1 VAGERESWATA
12 QDPWLLAVCRW
23 DQVEPDRSLAEFGA
37 EFFTPETALRV
48 RSKPST
54 DLEKLAVVELVSGL
68 PDDPG
73 LGAVRHLRTL
83 QFNVLACAY
92 GAREWPIEA
101 RARVL
106 VTGAELFALADAADS
121 HDAIRER
128 VSSWLAGHR
137 ERTEARAALIRLM
150 QDLGII
156 GLGAAMIKLF
166 ETVRRIGRLSDVP
179 VLIMGETGTGKE
191 LIARAIHALDGKRRS
206 AALLPLNCAALNA
219 GIAESEL
226 FGYRRGAFTGAERER
241 KGLFRS
247 AQGGVVFLDEV
258 GELDLGLQ
266 AKLLRVLQEGRVLA
280 LGEDREIPV
289 DVRVVAATNRSLAQM
304 VADGNFRAD
313 LYHRLNVVT
322 LSVPPL
328 RERRDDLPAL
338 IEHFIR
344 KHSSSVASDAVAIG
358 ADFAEALASLELP
371 GNARQLENLIR
382 NALLCKSDVGPLGLS
397 DLPSEI
403 LAELASRR
411 KEDGAARSAVA
422 VPVNEHTSTL
432 GAALLDLS
440 TTNNWLLPRLLDEVE
455 QMVVRAAL

>member
-1 VAGERESWATA
+1 
-12 QDPWLLAVCRW
+12 
-23 DQVEPDRSLAEFGA
+23 
-37 EFFTPETALRV
+37 LRV

-83 QFNVLACAY
+83 QFNVLAY
-92 GAREWPIEA
+92 SYSFREWPIEA

-106 VTGAELFALADAADS
+106 VTGAELLALVDAADPGE
-121 HDAIRER
+121 AIRGR
-128 VSSWLAGHR
+128 VSSWLAGCR
-137 ERTEARAALIRLM
+137 ERAEARAALIRLM

-156 GLGAAMIKLF
+156 GIGAAMIKLF

-191 LIARAIHALDGKRRS
+191 LIARAVHTLDGKRRS
-206 AALLPLNCAALNA
+206 AAFLPLNCAALNA

-226 FGYRRGAFTGAERER
+226 FGYRRGAFTGAERDR

-266 AKLLRVLQEGRVLA
+266 AKLLRVLQDGRVLA

-289 DVRVVAATNRSLAQM
+289 DVRVVAATNRSLPQM

-313 LYHRLNVVT
+313 LYHL
-322 LSVPPL
+322 
-328 RERRDDLPAL
+328 
-338 IEHFIR
+338 
-344 KHSSSVASDAVAIG
+344 
-358 ADFAEALASLELP
+358 
-371 GNARQLENLIR
+371 
-382 NALLCKSDVGPLGLS
+382 
-397 DLPSEI
+397 
-403 LAELASRR
+403 
-411 KEDGAARSAVA
+411 
-422 VPVNEHTSTL
+422 
-432 GAALLDLS
+432 
-440 TTNNWLLPRLLDEVE
+440 
-455 QMVVRAAL
+455 